1 MIIRQ
6 LKFSIMARF
15 KSPKKP
21 KIAAKLKFTRKVK
34 APAKAEDFGVRGR
47 PMNASNPFYFGFM
60 AVAGGLIALTIL
72 KALASASQVFVLIVI
87 SLFFA
92 IGLNPAVNYFQRRNM
107 RRGYAVATVVG
118 AVLLFV
124 ALFIWIAIPPLLE
137 EIDSFIGNAP
147 QLVNDLKNNSL
158 INELNNRYGIID
170 SLETR
175 VNSVIKDGAFVVTAF
190 GGVVGVG
197 RAFISGIVATITIL
211 VLTLYFLSSLD
222 KVVKIGLRFV
232 PSSRRDRVA
241 KLTNAIISR
250 IGSFVGGQGIIAI
263 LAALFILMMGL
274 AIGMPYTGP
283 LSMLVLICG
292 FIPLIG
298 HFIGMT
304 FVTLISLTD
313 SPQTA
318 IIALTLYIIYVQIE
332 NYVITPKIM
341 RRSLS
346 LPGLVTIIA
355 ALLGT
360 SLLGLIGGLLAVPIA
375 AAVLL
380 ILDEVVFPRAD
391 NS

>member
-6 LKFSIMARF
+6 LKFSIMATF
-15 KSPKKP
+15 KSLKKP
-21 KIAAKLKFTRKVK
+21 KIAAKLRLTRKSKSVSVN
-34 APAKAEDFGVRGR
+34 EDFGVRGN
-47 PMNASNPFYFGFM
+47 PMDSSSPFYFGFM
-60 AVAGGLIALTIL
+60 AVAGGLIALTTL

-92 IGLNPAVNYFQRRNM
+92 IGLNPAVNYFERRKM
-107 RRGYAVATVVG
+107 RRGYAVSIVVG
-118 AVLLFV
+118 SVLTFV
-124 ALFIWIAIPPLLE
+124 GLFIWIAIPPLIDE
-137 EIDSFIGNAP
+137 INSFIDSAP
-147 QLVNDLKNNSL
+147 QLVNDLKNNAF
-158 INELNNRYGIID
+158 INDLNNKYGVID
-170 SLETR
+170 SLESK

-197 RAFISGIVATITIL
+197 RAFVSGVVATITIL

-232 PSSRRDRVA
+232 PISRRDRVA

-263 LAALFILMMGL
+263 LAALFILIMGL

-304 FVTLISLTD
+304 FVTLVPLTD

-318 IIALTLYIIYVQIE
+318 LIALALYIIYVQIE

-360 SLLGLIGGLLAVPIA
+360 SLLGLVGGLLAVPIA